1 MFFKKLFRSSEKQDD
16 ASLIR
21 QYKATGDLA
30 VLGELYDRYMHLVF
44 GVCMKYLQDEETAK
58 DATMD
63 IFEKLVGSLK
73 EHDVQNFKS
82 WLHVVAKNHCL
93 MQLRAAR
100 RFSENGSAHDQ
111 ADVESDAFLHHNR
124 EDTTEAQLVLIEK
137 GLAALSGEQKECIE
151 LFYLQQKC
159 YKEIAAIT
167 GYELKKVKSYIQ
179 NGKRNLKI
187 FVQEYNEQKTGT

>member
-1 MFFKKLFRSSEKQDD
+1 MFFKKIFQQAQKDD

-21 QYKATGDLA
+21 QYKATGDVA

-44 GVCMKYLQDEETAK
+44 GVCMKYLKDEETAK

-63 IFEKLVGSLK
+63 IFEKLVTTLK
-73 EHDVQNFKS
+73 GHEVQNFKS

-93 MQLRAAR
+93 MQLRAAKS
-100 RFSENGSAHDQ
+100 FSENGSSEQ
-111 ADVESDAFLHHNR
+111 LSGMESEAFLHHNG
-124 EDTTEAQLVLIEK
+124 EDTTEEQLVLMEK
-137 GLAALSGEQKECIE
+137 GLAALSDEQKECIE

-159 YKEIAAIT
+159 YKEIVEIT

-187 FVQEYNEQKTGT
+187 FVEEHNEQQTGT

>member
-1 MFFKKLFRSSEKQDD
+1 MFFKKLFHKPEKKDD
-16 ASLIR
+16 DSLIR

-30 VLGELYDRYMHLVF
+30 VLGTLYDRYMHLVF

-63 IFEKLVGSLK
+63 IFEKLVVSLK
-73 EHDVQNFKS
+73 EHKVENFKS

-93 MQLRAAR
+93 MQLRAAKR
-100 RFSENGSAHDQ
+100 IAENGASPDHANM
-111 ADVESDAFLHHNR
+111 ESDVFLHHNG
-124 EDTTEAQLVLIEK
+124 EDSTEEQLVLIEK
-137 GLAALSGEQKECIE
+137 GLEALSGEQKECIE

-159 YKEIAAIT
+159 YKEIVEIT
-167 GYELKKVKSYIQ
+167 GYDLKKVKSYIQ

>member
-1 MFFKKLFRSSEKQDD
+1 MFFKKLFQQSQKDD
-16 ASLIR
+16 ASLVR
-21 QYKATGDLA
+21 QYKATGDLG
-30 VLGELYDRYMHLVF
+30 VLGALYDRYMHLVF

-63 IFEKLVGSLK
+63 IFEKLVVSLK
-73 EHDVQNFKS
+73 EHEVQNFKS

-93 MQLRAAR
+93 MQLRAVKS
-100 RFSENGSAHDQ
+100 FSENGTSDSL
-111 ADVESDAFLHHNR
+111 ADMESDAFLHHNG
-124 EDTTEAQLVLIEK
+124 EDTTEEQLVIIEK
-137 GLAALSGEQKECIE
+137 GLATLSGEQKECIE

-159 YKEIAAIT
+159 YKEIVEIT

>member
-1 MFFKKLFRSSEKQDD
+1 MFFKKIFQQAQKDD

-21 QYKATGDLA
+21 QYKASGDLV

-44 GVCMKYLQDEETAK
+44 GVCMKYLKEEEVAK

-63 IFEKLVGSLK
+63 IFEKLVVSLK
-73 EHDVQNFKS
+73 EHEVQNFKS

-93 MQLRAAR
+93 MQLRAAKS
-100 RFSENGSAHDQ
+100 FSENGTPEHLSNM
-111 ADVESDAFLHHNR
+111 ESEVFLHLNG
-124 EDTTEAQLVLIEK
+124 EDDTEEQLVLMEK
-137 GLAALSGEQKECIE
+137 GLAALTVEQKECIE

-159 YKEIAAIT
+159 YKEIVEIT

>member
-1 MFFKKLFRSSEKQDD
+1 MFFKKLFQQSQKDD

-21 QYKATGDLA
+21 QYKATGDLG
-30 VLGELYDRYMHLVF
+30 VLGALYHRYMHLVF
-44 GVCMKYLQDEETAK
+44 GVCMKYLKDEETAK

-63 IFEKLVGSLK
+63 IFEKLIVSLK
-73 EHDVQNFKS
+73 QHEVQNFKS

-93 MQLRAAR
+93 MQLRATQ
-100 RFSENGSAHDQ
+100 RFSENGTSHDHT
-111 ADVESDAFLHHNR
+111 DMESDAFLHHNG
-124 EDTTEAQLVLIEK
+124 EDTTEEQLVLIEK
-137 GLAALSGEQKECIE
+137 GLATLSGEQKECIE

-159 YKEIAAIT
+159 YIEIAEIT

-187 FVQEYNEQKTGT
+187 FVQEYNEEKTGT

>member
-1 MFFKKLFRSSEKQDD
+1 MFFKKLFQQSQKDD

-21 QYKATGDLA
+21 QYKATGDLG
-30 VLGELYDRYMHLVF
+30 VLGALYDRYMHLVF
-44 GVCMKYLQDEETAK
+44 GVCMKYLQEEETAK

-63 IFEKLVGSLK
+63 IFEKLVVSLK
-73 EHDVQNFKS
+73 QHEVQNFKS

-93 MQLRAAR
+93 MQLRSAQ
-100 RFSENGSAHDQ
+100 RFSENATSHDH
-111 ADVESDAFLHHNR
+111 ADVESDTFLHHNS
-124 EDTTEAQLVLIEK
+124 EDTTEEQIMLIEK
-137 GLAALSGEQKECIE
+137 GLTALSGEQKECIE

-159 YKEIAAIT
+159 YKEIVEIT